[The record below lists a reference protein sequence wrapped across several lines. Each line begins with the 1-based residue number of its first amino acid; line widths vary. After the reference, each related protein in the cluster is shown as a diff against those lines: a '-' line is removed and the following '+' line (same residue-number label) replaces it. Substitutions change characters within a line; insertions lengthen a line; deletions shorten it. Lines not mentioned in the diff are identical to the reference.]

1 MKNMAKDMDEA
12 DGADEF
18 LCQHQSIKG
27 NMMFETRVLI
37 VARSSLVRAGLK
49 ILLEHE
55 FEIAGETSS
64 LDALEVFNVDV
75 IVLEG
80 DLSGLKT
87 STQLPAIVL
96 ISDQAE
102 AASELLE
109 LNPHGWAVIA
119 PDAPET
125 ELRAAIQAASQGL
138 TVMTQNILEQLL
150 QRDPEPHYNLEE
162 DALLEHLT
170 PRELEVLEALS
181 HGLANKHI
189 AKQLEISSS
198 TVKFHIAQIYAKL
211 GVSSRV
217 SAVNLAV
224 RHGLISI

>member
-1 MKNMAKDMDEA
+1 MAKDMDEA
-12 DGADEF
+12 GGADEF

-27 NMMFETRVLI
+27 GMMLKTRVLI
-37 VARSSLVRAGLK
+37 VARSSLVRKGLTT
-49 ILLEHE
+49 LLENE

-80 DLSGLKT
+80 DLAGFRA
-87 STQLPAIVL
+87 STELPAIVL
-96 ISDQAE
+96 VTDQPN
-102 AASELLE
+102 AASDLLE
-109 LNPHGWAVIA
+109 LNLRGWAVIA
-119 PDAPET
+119 PDAPEA
-125 ELRAAIQAASQGL
+125 ELRAAVQAASQGL
-138 TVMTQNILEQLL
+138 TVMTPNILEQLL
-150 QRDPEPHYNLEE
+150 QRDPEPQYNLEN
-162 DALLEHLT
+162 DTPLEHLT

>member
-1 MKNMAKDMDEA
+1 VLVLREPT
-12 DGADEF
+12 G
-18 LCQHQSIKG
+18 G
-27 NMMFETRVLI
+27 MMFETRVLI
-37 VARSSLVRAGLK
+37 VARSSLVRKGLTT
-49 ILLEHE
+49 LLENE

-64 LDALEVFNVDV
+64 LDALEVFNLDV

-80 DLSGLKT
+80 DLSGLRA

-96 ISDQAE
+96 ISDQTD

-109 LNPHGWAVIA
+109 LNPRGWAVIA

-125 ELRAAIQAASQGL
+125 ELRAAVQAASQGL
-138 TVMTQNILEQLL
+138 TVMTPNILEQLL
-150 QRDPEPHYNLEE
+150 QHDPEPQYDLE
-162 DALLEHLT
+162 DPPFEHLT